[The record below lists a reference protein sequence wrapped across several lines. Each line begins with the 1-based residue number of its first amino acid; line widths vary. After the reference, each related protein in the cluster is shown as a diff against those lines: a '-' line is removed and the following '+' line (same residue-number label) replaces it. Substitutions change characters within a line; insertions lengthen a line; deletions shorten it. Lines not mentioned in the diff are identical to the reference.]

1 MKKIQLNFHSAGTFI
16 NVIIICL
23 AIIMGVSVVAAE
35 EYNTASISLS
45 LDNDGLLGTDRGY
58 TNGLFFKFNANS
70 TVAIND
76 NSAVILNTVGNWLPL
91 QADTN
96 KGWGITAG
104 QQIWT
109 PTDLTSIFE
118 GENDRPYTGF
128 LFIEANIFEFSA
140 EEANKYSLMLGAVGP
155 DAFGENSQ
163 KSVHSLIGSPKPMGW
178 GRQIKNQTVFNFS
191 YQGQRLLTRSQGW
204 LDNDYDVGLSTRVN
218 IGNYQSELALGST
231 VRWGE
236 ALHESFAAVGT
247 MPGNYIDPSVLSKS
261 RSGQFYYLALE
272 ARYRFQDITIDGAR
286 PKHLFD
292 VHTQHWQATISTGGV
307 YYQES
312 WGLAL
317 SVIASTPDYKEDL
330 RKYNATASIEIFW
343 RV

>member
-1 MKKIQLNFHSAGTFI
+1 MKKIQIDFHSAGTLA
-16 NVIIICL
+16 NVIVICL
-23 AIIMGVSVVAAE
+23 AILMGFSVVAE
-35 EYNTASISLS
+35 EYNTGSISLS

-58 TNGLFFKFNANS
+58 TNGLFFKFNSNS
-70 TVAIND
+70 TVDITE
-76 NSAVILNTVGNWLPL
+76 NSALILNTVGNWLPL
-91 QADTN
+91 QANTN
-96 KGWGITAG
+96 KGWGVTVG

-109 PTDLTSIFE
+109 PTDLTAIFE

-128 LFIEANIFEFSA
+128 LFIEANVFEYSA
-140 EEANKYSLMLGAVGP
+140 QSANKYSLMLGAVGP

-178 GRQIKNQTVFNFS
+178 GRQIENQTVFNFS
-191 YQGQRLLTRSQGW
+191 YEGQRLLTRAQGW
-204 LDNDYDVGLSTRVN
+204 LDKDYDTSLSTRIN
-218 IGNYQSELALGST
+218 IGNYQSEIALGST
-231 VRWGE
+231 VRWGN
-236 ALHESFAAVGT
+236 ALNESFASVGA

-261 RSGQFYYLALE
+261 RAGQFYYLALE

-292 VHTQHWQATISTGGV
+292 VHTQHWQATVSSGGV

-330 RKYNATASIEIFW
+330 RKYNATASIEMFW
-343 RV
+343 RI

>member
-1 MKKIQLNFHSAGTFI
+1 MKKIQLNFHSASTFV
-16 NVIIICL
+16 NVIVICL
-23 AIIMGVSVVAAE
+23 AIIMGFSVVAQ
-35 EYNTASISLS
+35 EYNTGSISLS

-58 TNGLFFKFNANS
+58 TNGLFFKFHSNS
-70 TVAIND
+70 TVDITED
-76 NSAVILNTVGNWLPL
+76 SALILNTVGDWLPL
-91 QADTN
+91 QASTN

-109 PTDLTSIFE
+109 PTDLTSLFE

-128 LFIEANIFEFSA
+128 LFIEAKIFEFSSQS
-140 EEANKYSLMLGAVGP
+140 ANKYSLMLGAVGP

-178 GRQIKNQTVFNFS
+178 GRQIENQTVFNFS
-191 YQGQRLLTRSQGW
+191 YEGQRLLTRAQGW
-204 LDNDYDVGLSTRVN
+204 LNKDYDTGLSARVN
-218 IGNYQSELALGST
+218 IGNYQSEVALGST
-231 VRWGE
+231 IRWGD
-236 ALHESFAAVGT
+236 ALNESFASVGII
-247 MPGNYIDPSVLSKS
+247 PGNYIDPSVLTKS
-261 RSGQFYYLALE
+261 RAGQFYYLALE

-286 PKHLFD
+286 PKHIFD
-292 VHTQHWQATISTGGV
+292 VHTQHWQASISTGSV

-317 SVIASTPDYKEDL
+317 SIIASTPDYKEDI
-330 RKYNATASIEIFW
+330 RNYNATASIEMFW